1 MKTKYKINIEGL
13 ESFRFAEDKNLWR
26 LPYERNKRLY
36 GARKMKMQYPSR
48 WILNGVVWSKNQL
61 KPHLIRDN
69 NPIEIYKEDLD
80 TPF

>member
-1 MKTKYKINIEGL
+1 MKTKYKINVKGL
-13 ESFRFAEDKNLWR
+13 ESFRFGEDKNLWR
-26 LPYERNKRLY
+26 LPYERNKRSY
-36 GARKMKMQYPSR
+36 GARKMKMQYPNR

-61 KPHLIRDN
+61 KPHLIIDD